1 MAEDPTTGSTSGP
14 DVDRPDG
21 DRATERGPDAGRPT
35 DRGPLP
41 FSQLVGRIVL
51 GAIAVLFVI
60 FAVFNRQ
67 PVDFSWVF
75 GETQVVKEGGEY
87 VSGGVPL
94 IVLLIT
100 SFVLGGL
107 LSAGLLWRRRRVRR
121 SRRDG
126 GPDGDPDV

>member
-1 MAEDPTTGSTSGP
+1 MAQDRETGSTSG
-14 DVDRPDG
+14 
-21 DRATERGPDAGRPT
+21 ADAGRSDEDRTAGRRADAPAV

-41 FSQLVGRIVL
+41 LSQVVGRVVL

-75 GETQVVKEGGEY
+75 GETQVVKEGGDY

-94 IVLLIT
+94 IVLLIG
-100 SFVLGGL
+100 SFVLGGVV
-107 LSAGLLWRRRRVRR
+107 SAGLLWRRRRVRR
-121 SRRDG
+121 TRRDR
-126 GPDGDPDV
+126 DDI

>member
-1 MAEDPTTGSTSGP
+1 MAEDRETGSTSGA
-14 DVDRPDG
+14 DVGRPDE
-21 DRATERGPDAGRPT
+21 ERTAGRRADAPAA

-41 FSQLVGRIVL
+41 FSQVVGRVVL

-75 GETQVVKEGGEY
+75 GETQVVKEGGDY

-94 IVLLIT
+94 IVLLLS
-100 SFVLGGL
+100 SFVLGGVV
-107 LSAGLLWRRRRVRR
+107 SAGLLWRRRRVRR
-121 SRRDG
+121 TRRDR
-126 GPDGDPDV
+126 DDI

>member
-1 MAEDPTTGSTSGP
+1 MAEDPTTGSRSGA
-14 DVDRPDG
+14 DAERPDG
-21 DRATERGPDAGRPT
+21 ERTAGRRADAGPAA

-75 GETQVVKEGGEY
+75 GETQVIKEGGEY

-100 SFVLGGL
+100 SFVLGGVV
-107 LSAGLLWRRRRVRR
+107 SAGLLWRRRRVRR

-126 GPDGDPDV
+126 GPDV